1 MIPRIRSD
9 TKQQMNQTRRGARR
23 RLSAL
28 LLWGAG
34 AAAAGLFPDLQN
46 RAFWFFYRNSQK
58 TYFLPRQDMLQWE
71 HKEQGGLFR
80 EILVCF

>member
-46 RAFWFFYRNSQK
+46 RAFLFF
-58 TYFLPRQDMLQWE
+58 LQE
-71 HKEQGGLFR
+71 FSENLFPA
-80 EILVCF
+80 EAGHATMGS